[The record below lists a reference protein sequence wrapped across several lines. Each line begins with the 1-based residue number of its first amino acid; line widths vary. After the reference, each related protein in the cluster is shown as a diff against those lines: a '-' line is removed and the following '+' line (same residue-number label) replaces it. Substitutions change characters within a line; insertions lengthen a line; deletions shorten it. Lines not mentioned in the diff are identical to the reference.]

1 MPRLY
6 RVLVPVKDIDQ
17 AQSFYEAVLEI
28 EGSRVSPGRHNF
40 DCDGTILACY
50 DPIADGESRTP
61 KPNPEDIFIAVSDL
75 AGTYAR
81 CEARGATFLKRQVDG
96 LSLGDIELRATGER
110 SFYARDPF
118 GNHICFVDED
128 TVSTDS

>member
-75 AGTYAR
+75 AETYAR
-81 CEARGATFLKRQVDG
+81 CAARGATFLKRQVDG
-96 LSLGDIELRATGER
+96 LCLGEIELRASGER

-128 TVSTDS
+128 TVSADS